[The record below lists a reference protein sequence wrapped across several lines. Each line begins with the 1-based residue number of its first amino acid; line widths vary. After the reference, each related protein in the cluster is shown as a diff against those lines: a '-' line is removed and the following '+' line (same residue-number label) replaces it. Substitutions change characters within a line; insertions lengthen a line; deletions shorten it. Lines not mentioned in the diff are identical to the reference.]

1 MDLNQSPTT
10 SKYIHKRQK
19 TKENKSLL
27 YAAKQLQSSSAE
39 LSRPVADVSPESSL
53 PHTDGEKK
61 THCITYQIAI

>member
-27 YAAKQLQSSSAE
+27 HAAKQLQSCSAE
-39 LSRPVADVSPESSL
+39 LSCPVADMSP
-53 PHTDGEKK
+53 
-61 THCITYQIAI
+61 